1 MATRPQ
7 IVAAIDFSKGSID
20 AVKWAAGW
28 LFRDN
33 DLVLAH
39 ALVVPEVRGFLAE
52 RYPVSE
58 SLLANARAGARRRL
72 EELRSMLGVPA
83 ARIEI
88 REGRPADAIGA
99 IARDAR
105 ADLIVIGKHGEGGW
119 HRGYAGRTADSLVRS
134 APATVLVVNGA
145 PTKPPRRIVV
155 PLTYSSI
162 APDIAKWAQYA
173 HESSGAKI
181 TAVHVIGSAVLSHVL
196 SMRAVKSGEAPSGV
210 EMEKIFNE
218 DRDRWSKLLIESG
231 IPFSHVESE
240 VLFGEVSTAVLGA
253 SADLGADMIVMGSH
267 AGPIRRAL
275 LGSAASAVLRE
286 SDIPVM
292 VVVEREHSAQMEESA
307 ALAESGAA
315 HYEI

>member
-1 MATRPQ
+1 MAQRALA
-7 IVAAIDFSKGSID
+7 VAAIDFSKGSID
-20 AVKWAAGW
+20 AAKWAAGW
-28 LFRDN
+28 LLRDS

-39 ALVVPEVRGFLAE
+39 ALVIPEVRGILAD

-72 EELRSMLGVPA
+72 EQVRSMLGVPA

-99 IARDAR
+99 IARDAH
-105 ADLIVIGKHGEGGW
+105 ADLIIIGKHGEGGW

-145 PTKPPRRIVV
+145 PTKPPKRIVV

-162 APDIAKWAQYA
+162 VNDIAKWAQHA
-173 HESSGAKI
+173 QASSGARI
-181 TAVHVIGSAVLSHVL
+181 TVIHVIGSAVLSHVL
-196 SMRAVKSGEAPSGV
+196 SMRAVQTGDAPSGV
-210 EMEKIFNE
+210 ELEKIFSE
-218 DRDRWSKLLIESG
+218 DRDRWSKLLVETG
-231 IPFSHVESE
+231 IPVSHVESE

-253 SADLGADMIVMGSH
+253 SSDLGADMIVMGSH

-292 VVVEREHSAQMEESA
+292 VVVEREHSAEREDNPV
-307 ALAESGAA
+307 LASSGASY
-315 HYEI
+315 YEI